1 MEQAKIIRFLI
12 RKTTFFR
19 NLNFILDATDEAIEK
34 SRKLTM
40 TKQFLSDKKSPMS
53 LWGKSLNLLII
64 RAK

>member
-34 SRKLTM
+34 SRKYNNDETI
-40 TKQFLSDKKSPMS
+40 P
-53 LWGKSLNLLII
+53 I
-64 RAK
+64 R